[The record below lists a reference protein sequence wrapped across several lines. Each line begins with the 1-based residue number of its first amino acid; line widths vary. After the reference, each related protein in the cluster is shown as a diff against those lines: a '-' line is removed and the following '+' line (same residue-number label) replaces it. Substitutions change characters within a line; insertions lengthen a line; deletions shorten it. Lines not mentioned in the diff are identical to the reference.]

1 MKRIKCEHLFR
12 ILSLAI
18 QDGAGSSCLM
28 PGSRL
33 FILPSYATR
42 RRDRWPDS
50 LASHHRSSHKS
61 YLELFKQS
69 QKYIHRPVL
78 HRCNRKIN
86 KFVLVWTH
94 PLVWQQTPS
103 SPACT
108 THWWP
113 LSSPACTTHHTLVAT
128 FPTFLAWNA
137 VWQVWQVWQ
146 VWPVSHRSLPPAGS
160 AGPITHF
167 TQ

>member
-18 QDGAGSSCLM
+18 QDQAGSSCLM

-61 YLELFKQS
+61 YLRNIFI
-69 QKYIHRPVL
+69 YM
-78 HRCNRKIN
+78 HRCNKNIN
-86 KFVLVWTH
+86 KVCLCEDIRYYDSWPPV
-94 PLVWQQTPS
+94 PLLAPHTDGHSVPLLA
-103 SPACT
+103 PHT

-113 LSSPACTTHHTLVAT
+113 LSQLSSRGMRFDKSGKSGKSRTGRCPRLGQQDQSDILLNNV
-128 FPTFLAWNA
+128 
-137 VWQVWQVWQ
+137 
-146 VWPVSHRSLPPAGS
+146 
-160 AGPITHF
+160 I
-167 TQ
+167 